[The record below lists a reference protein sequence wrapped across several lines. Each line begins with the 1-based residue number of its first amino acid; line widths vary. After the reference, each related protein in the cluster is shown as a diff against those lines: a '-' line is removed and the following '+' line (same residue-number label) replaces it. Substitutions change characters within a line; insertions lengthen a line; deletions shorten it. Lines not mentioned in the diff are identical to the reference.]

1 VRFAKGGTVC
11 RYGARAFGGRRRAA
25 SGTQAWRGGSCPKIR
40 LMKIAARKIK
50 PAAASLRI
58 RRRPS
63 KKHVWIGPLTARKW
77 SKID

>member
-25 SGTQAWRGGSCPKIR
+25 SGTQAWRGGSEKPI
-40 LMKIAARKIK
+40 MKIAARKIK
-50 PAAASLRI
+50 PPAARLRI
-58 RRRPS
+58 RRGPN